1 MAARKQA
8 PPPRQNRLLAF
19 LPKDVQQRLMP
30 EFETIFLRVRDLLH
44 EANERIEHVYFPLN
58 GVLSLVA
65 TMQTGMAIEVAT
77 IGNEGMLGLP
87 LFLGVDRTPM
97 QAFSQVAGETLRMP
111 AATFAKQLKHEP
123 KLASVLHRYTQA
135 LMVQIAQGTACN
147 RAHQIE
153 QRCCRWLLMTHD
165 RVCTDEFVLTQQFL
179 ALMLG
184 VRRATVSEVAVSLQ
198 KAGLIQY
205 RRGKIRI
212 LDRRGLERRACDCYR
227 IIRDEYI
234 RLFGAPA

>member
-111 AATFAKQLKHEP
+111 AATFAKHLKREP

-135 LMVQIAQGTACN
+135 LMVQIGQGTACN
-147 RAHQIE
+147 RAHLIE
-153 QRCCRWLLMTHD
+153 QRCGRWLLMTHD

>member
-44 EANERIEHVYFPLN
+44 EANQRIEHVYFPLN
-58 GVLSLVA
+58 VVLSLVA
-65 TMQTGMAIEVAT
+65 TMQSGMAIEVAT

-87 LFLGVDRTPM
+87 LFLGVDRTP
-97 QAFSQVAGETLRMP
+97 V
-111 AATFAKQLKHEP
+111 
-123 KLASVLHRYTQA
+123 QA
-135 LMVQIAQGTACN
+135 LSQ
-147 RAHQIE
+147 
-153 QRCCRWLLMTHD
+153 
-165 RVCTDEFVLTQQFL
+165 
-179 ALMLG
+179 
-184 VRRATVSEVAVSLQ
+184 VAVSLQ

-205 RRGKIRI
+205 RRGMIRI
-212 LDRRGLERRACDCYR
+212 LDRRRLERRACDCYR

-234 RLFGAPA
+234 RLFGASV